1 MAIGS
6 DTDLSD
12 VCRKK
17 ANTTEAVS
25 FIIYKYNGTKKNRTH
40 KLMLLT
46 NCDFIQ
52 SRKEENGPK
61 IILVPYL
68 VTLFAD

>member
-6 DTDLSD
+6 DTDLSA

-25 FIIYKYNGTKKNRTH
+25 FIIYKYNGTKNRSH

-46 NCDFIQ
+46 NCNFIQ
-52 SRKEENGPK
+52 SRKEENGPN
-61 IILVPYL
+61 IILVAYL